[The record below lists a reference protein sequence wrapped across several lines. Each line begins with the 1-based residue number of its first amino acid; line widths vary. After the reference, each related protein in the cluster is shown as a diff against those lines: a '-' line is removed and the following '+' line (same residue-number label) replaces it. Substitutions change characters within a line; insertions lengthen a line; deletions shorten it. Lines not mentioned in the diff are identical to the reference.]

1 MTYRQKKEEEQHR
14 DDIQKELP
22 TFINQ
27 ILLLLNSG
35 MVLQEALIR
44 IAKDYGTLEKE
55 RKNYFTCT
63 VYSLYE
69 QSLRSGENFLLNL
82 YVFSKEARVKEF
94 SRVTGIL
101 VDSRERGVDIWDRLA
116 RESEELWAWRRQRAL
131 EKIKLTESKMSFP
144 LGLLLIALI
153 IITAAPA
160 MMQMYID

>member
-1 MTYRQKKEEEQHR
+1 MNSKQKREEEKKKNV
-14 DDIQKELP
+14 IQRELP

-35 MVLQEALIR
+35 MVLQEALAR
-44 IAKDYGTLEKE
+44 IAKGYGELEKN
-55 RKNYFTCT
+55 RQNYFTST
-63 VYSLYE
+63 LYNLYV
-69 QSLRSGENFLLNL
+69 QSCKSGENFLLNL
-82 YVFSKEARVKEF
+82 YVFSKEARVKEL

-101 VDSRERGVDIWDRLA
+101 LESRDKGIDIWDRLA
-116 RESEELWAWRRQRAL
+116 QEGETLWENRRQRAL

-160 MMQMYID
+160 MLQMYIE